1 MITIYQRVYIYI
13 NYVLHELLRSRQFP
27 TVPTCGC
34 TSSWSA
40 LKQPLCC
47 TQEKCWMN
55 WFKHEKWWWIA
66 RQKLEW
72 ISVHHQ
78 EMAWLAGKFPSQV
91 WWSFFSTIMWL
102 GRLGNSI
109 RSRSSSVSHFHW
121 LETRFPSAPS
131 PIALPRFQ
139 ALRDVTNLGTLLGH
153 GLAQNMF

>member
-1 MITIYQRVYIYI
+1 MNINDNHILTCIYIYI
-13 NYVLHELLRSRQFP
+13 NYVLYELLRSRQFP

-40 LKQPLCC
+40 LKQPLCDWTDLSMKNGDGEC
-47 TQEKCWMN
+47 S
-55 WFKHEKWWWIA
+55 

-78 EMAWLAGKFPSQV
+78 EMAWLAGKCPSQV
-91 WWSFFSTIMWL
+91 WWSFFSTIRGWE
-102 GRLGNSI
+102 G
-109 RSRSSSVSHFHW
+109 W
-121 LETRFPSAPS
+121 ETQFVAPQFPSAPS

-153 GLAQNMF
+153 GVAQNMF